1 METELTNTTNISELI
16 IDTINNLLNN
26 LFSSIDNSVYETLD
40 KLTFIDLNI
49 FQDSF
54 IAKFFQKRLK

>member
-40 KLTFIDLNI
+40 KLTFIDQNI

-54 IAKFFQKRLK
+54 IEKFFRKRFK

>member
-54 IAKFFQKRLK
+54 IEKFFRKKLK

>member
-40 KLTFIDLNI
+40 KLIFIDLNI

-54 IAKFFQKRLK
+54 IEKFFRKRLK

>member
-54 IAKFFQKRLK
+54 IEKFFRKRLK